1 MFDSDNSNDVQI
13 KRLTNFFF
21 RFFVFSPPSKPPPM
35 NRHRT
40 YCQMNPLTGIWPAYG
55 NALGYR
61 YVSPDGDGQSFTITT
76 TLPRCDGST
85 TIFHSPFFILNW
97 SHTFSAKEKDVE
109 TGLSYFGSRYYS
121 SDLSIWLSVDPMSD
135 KYPSLSPYVYCAN
148 NPVKLV
154 DPNGEEI
161 RKYVDYN
168 TGEFL
173 GEIDDG
179 IDETLRVTK
188 EDYEIL
194 KNRYD
199 YDISNGN
206 TDLPLYNGCLERNSI
221 GKKGYDIAQIALSYK
236 GSTQWAYSVRKDNFA
251 AGKNKCN
258 KFIYDVLLESNASA
272 SYSGRAPLAGE
283 WADPKVM
290 IPDWAVVTGSPRVE
304 DVIAGGHSFEDAS
317 GHVAIVTHVFE
328 SGYIETMSANKS
340 NVQIETFGNSVLKN
354 KGKWG
359 KTTYKPITIRRYTE

>member
-1 MFDSDNSNDVQI
+1 MSQ
-13 KRLTNFFF
+13 
-21 RFFVFSPPSKPPPM
+21 RFTYSISLLSRPP
-35 NRHRT
+35 
-40 YCQMNPLTGIWPAYG
+40 AE
-55 NALGYR
+55 
-61 YVSPDGDGQSFTITT
+61 
-76 TLPRCDGST
+76 
-85 TIFHSPFFILNW
+85 
-97 SHTFSAKEKDVE
+97 SHTFSAKERDPE

-135 KYPSLSPYVYCAN
+135 KYPSLSPYVYCAD

-290 IPDWAVVTGSPRVE
+290 IPDWAVVTGSPRVG